1 MKTEIA
7 CNNYFDAQLPK
18 YTPTYIHIYTTILNK
33 STANSK

>member
-18 YTPTYIHIYTTILNK
+18 YTPTYIHAYIHNHIEQV
-33 STANSK
+33 NSK